1 MPRESSQVAA
11 ARREYEQCKRLY
23 HKVGKKAAGKPARS
37 QVQRDYAVVKREY
50 HRLGRR
56 LGTLTRKRGR

>member
-11 ARREYEQCKRLY
+11 ARREYEQCKLLY

-37 QVQRDYAVVKREY
+37 QCQRDYAVVRAEYLRLGKRLGKLTKKRE
-50 HRLGRR
+50 R
-56 LGTLTRKRGR
+56 